1 MKRLMALI
9 PCQKTI
15 ACNTHMMAKQ
25 IQPRCD
31 RPRNAPVVS
40 EESDGQ
46 NFSAT
51 SIRALAAR

>member
-1 MKRLMALI
+1 MALM

-15 ACNTHMMAKQ
+15 ACSTHMMAKQ